1 MGKYTAINFLKEE
14 KKEEKYFKCTLII
27 LIYVLIFQTYT
38 NIKYINNLRDEIN
51 NFKLETQ
58 TTTVTNIRNTKSTFI
73 KDTNKIYELLG
84 VSNIDRLTFDNN
96 KIYIEGQCENL
107 NILDGLKTIDN
118 IKKFSVTNVENK
130 EEKLY
135 FNVVCDIGGIE

>member
-1 MGKYTAINFLKEE
+1 MGKYKAINFLKEE
-14 KKEEKYFKCTLII
+14 KREEKYFKCTLII

-51 NFKLETQ
+51 NFKLEDK
-58 TTTVTNIRNTKSTFI
+58 TTTVTDIKNVKSTFI

-84 VSNIDRLTFDNN
+84 VSNIDRLTLENN
-96 KIYIEGQCENL
+96 KIYIEGQCEKL
-107 NILDGLKTIDN
+107 NVLDGLKMIDN
-118 IKKFSVTNVENK
+118 IKKISVINVESK
-130 EEKLY
+130 DERLY